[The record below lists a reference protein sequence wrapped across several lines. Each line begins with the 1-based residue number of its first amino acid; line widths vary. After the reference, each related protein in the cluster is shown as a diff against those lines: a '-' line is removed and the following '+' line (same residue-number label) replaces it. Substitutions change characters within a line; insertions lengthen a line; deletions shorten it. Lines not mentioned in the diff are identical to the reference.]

1 MQTRQTACQSFV
13 TNTGRLHRVFFEAGA
28 IILQVQVVK
37 ARWFRVANVFGRYG
51 PSRLRLQLSVP
62 TKLIETQT
70 QENSGVTEKRVLK
83 LLQHADFVTAAVQ
96 QLGVSSSQRLVE
108 VTVGRHQSHQQTL
121 RFQRRCTHLH
131 TLRQDR
137 VQGEESNAVTA
148 DPAEF
153 RPRRSKSSEHDGM
166 HPNI

>member
-13 TNTGRLHRVFFEAGA
+13 TNTGRVHRVFFEAGA

-108 VTVGRHQSHQQTL
+108 VTVGRHHQATNKPCGFSDGARIYTL
-121 RFQRRCTHLH
+121 CVKTEC
-131 TLRQDR
+131 R
-137 VQGEESNAVTA
+137 VKRAT
-148 DPAEF
+148 P
-153 RPRRSKSSEHDGM
+153 
-166 HPNI
+166 